1 MNALKEQWENVCQEL
16 LNLYKEHDFLMNIAT
31 GNESWVHQKLGNK
44 SLSIAYYHPC
54 FPKSNKI

>member
-31 GNESWVHQKLGNK
+31 GNESWVH
-44 SLSIAYYHPC
+44 
-54 FPKSNKI
+54 